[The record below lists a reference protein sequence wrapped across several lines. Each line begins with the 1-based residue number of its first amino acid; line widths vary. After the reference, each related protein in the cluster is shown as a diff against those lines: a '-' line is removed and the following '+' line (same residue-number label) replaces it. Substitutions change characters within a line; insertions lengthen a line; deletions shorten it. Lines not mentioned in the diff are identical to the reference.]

1 MSDWSRLHEYNE
13 ENVRQWAPTSGGVYR
28 LSCEEGDREYRVF
41 YVGQSDDLH
50 GRLTEH
56 LNPSEP
62 DECIKKYLGKYA
74 CYFRF
79 IEIATEAERD
89 RVEGE
94 QIRKYRPECNA

>member
-1 MSDWSRLHEYNE
+1 M
-13 ENVRQWAPTSGGVYR
+13 SGGVYR
-28 LSCEEGDREYRVF
+28 LSCDEGKPEYRVF
-41 YVGQSDDLH
+41 YVGKSDNLDR
-50 GRLTEH
+50 RLKEH
-56 LNPSEP
+56 LSPSEP
-62 DECIKKYLGKYA
+62 DECIKKHLQKYT